1 VSRFGDGSY
10 KQEIFDNLHWIIYN
24 LKPEVLEPKE
34 QLEFIHQNIIYL
46 ITKQYDKL
54 NWFIKE
60 EGAKRNYSYKEMLKE
75 LGEIYQVMTE
85 YDFELLEEI

>member
-1 VSRFGDGSY
+1 MSRFGDGSY

-60 EGAKRNYSYKEMLKE
+60 EGVFGKQKMHKTAIKNVTTCQRNLILNS
-75 LGEIYQVMTE
+75 
-85 YDFELLEEI
+85 